1 MKYPFYLYFSCCTA
15 IFGGIMFG
23 FDIAIIAGAI
33 PFIQT
38 YFNWNE
44 LQLGWGV
51 SSLLVGC
58 IIGSF
63 SSGYITN
70 KFGRKRVLIISAI
83 IFGLSCVG
91 TGIATSETTF
101 ILNRLLGGISVGA
114 ISVLS
119 PMYVA
124 EMAPASMRGRMT
136 AIYQL
141 CIMLG
146 ILLSYLTNYF
156 LKDLENNWR
165 LMFISGVVPAVVFF
179 VGLLFIPESP
189 RWLTLKGQKQKALN
203 ILQRF
208 YSADEA
214 QRMTADVEK
223 NLAAHHATQSSTLF
237 HKDAR
242 SSIMLGLIL
251 AVLVQLIGCNAALD
265 YAPKIMMAAGFS
277 ISSALYFNIFMGII
291 NLTAT
296 VVGVVLIDRV
306 GRRPL
311 YLYGSLIMGV
321 SLFFLGFSFHHALP
335 AGVTLFFL
343 FSYIACFSACIG
355 PVFWTLVSEM
365 FPNAIRSKAV
375 ALVSFTQWIF
385 NFLVVWLFPFTL
397 ATFGG
402 NNTFYFFAVMCLIQL
417 IITKRM
423 LPETKGKS
431 LEEIEQF
438 WLQKQRSAAPQRE
451 RSVVKGRALH

>member
-1 MKYPFYLYFSCCTA
+1 MKYPFYLYFSCCVA

-33 PFIQT
+33 PFIQS
-38 YFNWNE
+38 YFSWNE

-63 SSGYITN
+63 GSGYVTN
-70 KFGRKRVLIISAI
+70 KYGRKRVLIVAAI
-83 IFGLSCVG
+83 IFGISCAG
-91 TGIATSETTF
+91 TGIATNETTF

-136 AIYQL
+136 AVYQL

-146 ILLSYLTNYF
+146 ILLSYMTNYF

-165 LMFISGVVPAVVFF
+165 LMFISGVVPATVFF
-179 VGLLFIPESP
+179 IGLLFIPESP
-189 RWLTLKGQKQKALN
+189 RWLTIRGQKQKALA

-208 YSADEA
+208 YSPAEA
-214 QRMTADVEK
+214 QNITADVEK
-223 NLAAHHATQSSTLF
+223 NLAAHHTTKASALF
-237 HKDAR
+237 NKDSR
-242 SSIMLGLIL
+242 SSIVLGLIL

-277 ISSALYFNIFMGII
+277 ISSALYFNIFMGVI
-291 NLTAT
+291 NLIAT
-296 VVGVVLIDRV
+296 VIGVVLIDRV

-311 YLYGSLIMGV
+311 YFYGSLIMGV
-321 SLFFLGFSFHHALP
+321 SLFFLGFSFHHSLP
-335 AGVTLFFL
+335 VLVTLLFL

-417 IITKRM
+417 AIAKFM

-438 WLQKQRSAAPQRE
+438 WLQKQRHASPLADNA
-451 RSVVKGRALH
+451 SVKGSALR

>member
-1 MKYPFYLYFSCCTA
+1 MKYPFFLYFSCCVA

-38 YFNWNE
+38 YFNWSE

-51 SSLLVGC
+51 SSLLIGC

-63 SSGYITN
+63 GSGYVTN

-83 IFGLSCVG
+83 IFGISCVG
-91 TGIATSETTF
+91 TGIADNETTF

-124 EMAPASMRGRMT
+124 EMAPADMRGRMT

-146 ILLSYLTNYF
+146 ILLSYVTNYF
-156 LKDLENNWR
+156 LKDLESNWR
-165 LMFISGVVPAVVFF
+165 LMFISGVVPAAVFF
-179 VGLLFIPESP
+179 CGLLFIPESP
-189 RWLTLKGQKQKALN
+189 RWLTINGQKQKALA

-208 YSADEA
+208 YSPVVA
-214 QRMTADVEK
+214 QSIIADVEI
-223 NLAAHHATQSSTLF
+223 NLASHQEKGARALF
-237 HKDAR
+237 QKDSR
-242 SSIMLGLIL
+242 SSIVLGLIL

-277 ISSALYFNIFMGII
+277 ISSALFFNIFMGVI
-291 NLTAT
+291 NLIAT
-296 VVGVVLIDRV
+296 VIGVVLIDRV

-311 YLYGSLIMGV
+311 YFYGSLIMGV
-321 SLFFLGFSFHHALP
+321 SLLFLGFSFHHSLP
-335 AGVTLFFL
+335 VLVTLFFL
-343 FSYIACFSACIG
+343 FAYIACFSACIG
-355 PVFWTLVSEM
+355 PVFWTLVAEM

-402 NNTFYFFAVMCLIQL
+402 NNTFYFFAAMCLIQL
-417 IITKRM
+417 AIVKFM

-431 LEEIEQF
+431 LEEIEQL
-438 WLQKQRSAAPQRE
+438 WMQSASHKAN
-451 RSVVKGRALH
+451 SAVKGSALR